1 MVNVATLRSVVS
13 EVWVNKVC
21 PQERV
26 LSQKRKEVLS
36 DVEAMYSPVW
46 NRKKYAIIIMLKVP
60 WVSGSGEASAILY
73 M

>member
-1 MVNVATLRSVVS
+1 M
-13 EVWVNKVC
+13 NKVFS
-21 PQERV
+21 QER
-26 LSQKRKEVLS
+26 LSSQKRKEVLS

-60 WVSGSGEASAILY
+60 WVSGSGKANAILE